1 MKICVFCSSSRNLP
15 AIYPE
20 NIKDLALRLGREG
33 HSLVFGGFASGLMET
48 AADGFAEAGSDI
60 IGVIPETLISPGRHL
75 HKGCTQVIRTADLA
89 ERKQKMIEV
98 ADGLLTLPGGVGT
111 LDEFFSTLSMIQ
123 AGELDK
129 PVVLYD
135 PAGFYEDLIRW
146 FERAGGENFLVKPA
160 ADLFT
165 LCRTAEEV
173 VRAFA
178 GKA

>member
-1 MKICVFCSSSRNLP
+1 M
-15 AIYPE
+15 
-20 NIKDLALRLGREG
+20 
-33 HSLVFGGFASGLMET
+33 
-48 AADGFAEAGSDI
+48 
-60 IGVIPETLISPGRHL
+60 IPETLVSPGRHL

-111 LDEFFSTLSMIQ
+111 LDELFSTLSMIQ